1 MKTIQKIILG
11 LFLLIGITS
20 NAQNNTGEIQGKVFE
35 EESNEPLA
43 FAHVFTQVGEQKI
56 GTTTDLDGKFV
67 LKPLKPGVYNVTVT
81 YVGKDSI
88 LISKIEVDPEK
99 ITYIKDCYVTDG
111 KTMTGIVKYAWK
123 RKLIDKGNPS
133 IQSIGMKEIQQS
145 PLMRSPVELLEVT
158 VPGISVDANGGVNI
172 RGSRTGDVGYYI
184 DGVKSTSLS
193 GIPGRAIGNMS
204 VYTGGVPAQYG
215 DITGGV
221 IIVETVSYFDLY
233 NAHKAR
239 QKKLSSYTSNCRR
252 RNLHHKRYR
261 IL

>member
-11 LFLLIGITS
+11 LFILIGITS
-20 NAQNNTGEIQGKVFE
+20 NAQNNTGEIQGKVLE
-35 EESNEPLA
+35 KETGDPLA
-43 FAHVFTQVGEQKI
+43 FAHVFTKVGDQTV
-56 GTTTDLDGKFV
+56 GATTDLDGKFV
-67 LKPLKPGVYNVTVT
+67 IKPLKPGVYNVTVT
-81 YVGKDSI
+81 FVAKDSMI
-88 LISKIEVDPEK
+88 ISKVVVDPEK
-99 ITYIKDCYVTDG
+99 ITYIDDCYLSD
-111 KTMTGIVKYAWK
+111 KSILKGIVVLEWK

-133 IQSIGMKEIQQS
+133 IQSIGMKQIQQS

-158 VPGISVDANGGVNI
+158 VPGISVDDNGGVNI

-215 DITGGV
+215 DVTGGV

-239 QKKLSSYTSNCRR
+239 QQSK
-252 RNLHHKRYR
+252 
-261 IL
+261 

>member
-11 LFLLIGITS
+11 LFILIGITS
-20 NAQNNTGEIQGKVFE
+20 NAQNNTGEIRGVVFE
-35 EESNEPLA
+35 EGTNEPLPYA
-43 FAHVFTQVGEQKI
+43 NVYTKVGDQTI
-56 GTTTDLDGKFV
+56 GATTDLDGKFV
-67 LKPLKPGVYNVTVT
+67 IKPLKPGVYNVTISF
-81 YVGKDSI
+81 VGIGEGEVSNV
-88 LISKIEVDPEK
+88 EVDPEK
-99 ITYIKDCYVTDG
+99 ITYLEDFIL
-111 KTMTGIVKYAWK
+111 KYNNTLGVVQK
-123 RKLIDKGNPS
+123 VVFRRKLIDKGNPS
-133 IQSIGMKEIQQS
+133 IQSIGMKQIQQS

-158 VPGISVDANGGVNI
+158 VPGISVDDNGGVNI

-215 DITGGV
+215 DVTGGV

-239 QKKLSSYTSNCRR
+239 QQNK
-252 RNLHHKRYR
+252 
-261 IL
+261 